1 MTKKLGYV
9 DKSTWQESMYIQV
22 DMTQK
27 ANQYDTTGKLIWQ
40 QIDMIVQCNRLT
52 KQLDNYV
59 VITILQGV

>member
-1 MTKKLGYV
+1 MTKKLVYV
-9 DKSTWQESMYIQV
+9 DKSTWQEIMYIQV
-22 DMTQK
+22 NMTQK
-27 ANQYDTTGKLIWQ
+27 ANQYDKIGKLIWQ

>member
-1 MTKKLGYV
+1 MTKELGYV